1 MPYYLFKFYR
11 LMNNTRNINT
21 LNDRCCSLSPPFKI
35 VWKCF
40 VFFHYKYNIAIR
52 KLFIKWYCQ
61 IKKMSSRLKRYP
73 AVWSCDTKRNIV
85 ESLYFLVTNAFGAL
99 KYRLKYL
106 NIVFFDLT
114 ISLQLV
120 ICLLIG

>member
-1 MPYYLFKFYR
+1 
-11 LMNNTRNINT
+11 
-21 LNDRCCSLSPPFKI
+21 
-35 VWKCF
+35 
-40 VFFHYKYNIAIR
+40 
-52 KLFIKWYCQ
+52 
-61 IKKMSSRLKRYP
+61 MSSRLKRYP